1 MHEDNDATRVAPV
14 DAARRDHDDDRT
26 VVKPVSDAPSTRT
39 GTGTQ
44 SGSIGTSEAWERLA
58 TLAPGESPTVGT
70 VLKGRFFLERELGR
84 GGMGV
89 VFLARDERKVE
100 ARDRDPY
107 VAVKVL
113 NDQFRKHPDSLIA
126 LQREAR
132 RAQQFANDHIV
143 RVYDFDKDGSNVFM
157 TMEYVEG
164 SDLRALMRSRGR
176 DGLAFAE
183 AWPLIEG
190 MARALQRA
198 HEAGVVHS
206 DFKPGNVMVTAA
218 GVAKVFDFGIARAGH
233 AVRDGNV
240 PRDGHDDETVFDAGT
255 LGAMTPAYASLAML
269 RGEPPTPA
277 DDVYAFG
284 CVVAELLTGRHPFA
298 KKTAEEALGAG
309 LRPPV
314 VPGLDKRQQKALA
327 DALALTAERRTADIA
342 TVLAGLRRRRL
353 RERATPWVA
362 AAVVAGVVAAGGA
375 WYASHRA
382 EQQHVAD
389 TLRRFDP
396 AQPDAFTGEDQVRQG
411 LGSLTGDERRRVV
424 VDGADT
430 IDHFLMRQ
438 LAAHWDPAKG
448 RLDYAGAERTFAL
461 RAELKTFAPKFDR
474 RRDEVVHEREDQLNR
489 LDTALSE
496 AILAGRLFGDGAED
510 VPAILG
516 RVRSID
522 PASRLLANP
531 ELELKFGMAI
541 EASQQQGDTAGAEKQ
556 LAIARAW
563 FPASS
568 RLATIA
574 GNLKAPGPATSAA
587 MPTPSP
593 VQDGTDLAIAERTS
607 RLESLRHASAAGD
620 LDKALASFRALNAG
634 ATAPPPADDEAAG
647 LLAQAALAAARNACA
662 AGRWKDAAA
671 SVQTALDAT
680 GERTDLRRAKTRYD
694 LAVAVMNAAKAP
706 SVSSAEQD
714 DLSKRLQAA
723 RQDDAAGMK
732 DMEAAMVASKGLPE
746 GTLDN
751 VVKKL
756 RATEVV
762 GPVAGTP
769 RDPCG
774 RKGLAGTA
782 RECFDTFAVGSYG
795 PAMVVIPNG
804 RKPFA
809 MMRTEATVANLDQFC
824 RATRTCAINRGQNA
838 NDPARSI
845 PVDFAR
851 RYAAWL
857 TQISGHVYR
866 LPTEQEWLTA
876 ARGGANWDGENDACG
891 EASSAL
897 GRLIHSPELG
907 PATGKAN
914 PWGLVGVT
922 GGVWEWVTRGSALVA
937 RGGSFRSGPA
947 QCSVNSARASD
958 GTADRDVGFRLVRE
972 IR

>member
-14 DAARRDHDDDRT
+14 GAARRDHDDDRT
-26 VVKPVSDAPSTRT
+26 IVKPVSDAPSTRT

-44 SGSIGTSEAWERLA
+44 SGSVGTSEAWERLA

-176 DGLAFAE
+176 DGLPFAE

-190 MARALQRA
+190 MAAALQRA

-233 AVRDGNV
+233 LAHDGNV
-240 PRDGHDDETVFDAGT
+240 PRNGHDDETVFDAGT

-269 RGEPPTPA
+269 RGEPPAPA

-298 KKTAEEALGAG
+298 KKTAEEALSAG
-309 LRPPV
+309 LKPPV

-362 AAVVAGVVAAGGA
+362 AAVVAGVVATGGA

-396 AQPDAFTGEDQVRQG
+396 GQPDAFTGEDQVRQG

-430 IDHFLMRQ
+430 IDGFLVRQ

-496 AILAGRLFGDGAED
+496 AILAGRLFGDSADD

-516 RVRSID
+516 RIRSVD
-522 PASRLLANP
+522 PTSRLLANP

-541 EASQQQGDTAGAEKQ
+541 EASQKQGDTAAAEKQ
-556 LAIARAW
+556 LAIASTW

-568 RLATIA
+568 RLAAIA
-574 GNLKAPGPATSAA
+574 ATLKGPVPATSAA
-587 MPTPSP
+587 MPVPLP
-593 VQDGTDLAIAERTS
+593 AQDGTDLAVAERTS

-620 LDKALASFRALNAG
+620 LDKALASYRALNAG

-662 AGRWKDAAA
+662 AGHWKDAAA

-706 SVSSAEQD
+706 SLTDAEQD

-732 DMEAAMVASKGLPE
+732 DMEAAMVASKSLPE
-746 GTLDN
+746 G
-751 VVKKL
+751 
-756 RATEVV
+756 
-762 GPVAGTP
+762 
-769 RDPCG
+769 
-774 RKGLAGTA
+774 
-782 RECFDTFAVGSYG
+782 
-795 PAMVVIPNG
+795 
-804 RKPFA
+804 
-809 MMRTEATVANLDQFC
+809 
-824 RATRTCAINRGQNA
+824 
-838 NDPARSI
+838 
-845 PVDFAR
+845 
-851 RYAAWL
+851 
-857 TQISGHVYR
+857 
-866 LPTEQEWLTA
+866 
-876 ARGGANWDGENDACG
+876 
-891 EASSAL
+891 
-897 GRLIHSPELG
+897 
-907 PATGKAN
+907 
-914 PWGLVGVT
+914 
-922 GGVWEWVTRGSALVA
+922 
-937 RGGSFRSGPA
+937 
-947 QCSVNSARASD
+947 
-958 GTADRDVGFRLVRE
+958 
-972 IR
+972 

>member
-14 DAARRDHDDDRT
+14 GGARRDHDDDRT
-26 VVKPVSDAPSTRT
+26 IVKPVSDAPSTRT

-44 SGSIGTSEAWERLA
+44 SGSVGTSEAWERLA

-176 DGLAFAE
+176 DGVPFAE

-190 MARALQRA
+190 MAAALQRA

-233 AVRDGNV
+233 VAREGNV
-240 PRDGHDDETVFDAGT
+240 PRNGLDDETVFDAGT

-269 RGEPPTPA
+269 RGEPPAPA

-298 KKTAEEALGAG
+298 KKTAEEALTAG
-309 LRPPV
+309 LKPPV

-327 DALALTAERRTADIA
+327 DALALTADRRTADIA

-362 AAVVAGVVAAGGA
+362 AVVVAGVVATGGV

-396 AQPDAFTGEDQVRQG
+396 GQPDAFTGEDQVRQG

-430 IDHFLMRQ
+430 IDGFLVRQ
-438 LAAHWDPAKG
+438 LAAYWDPAKG
-448 RLDYAGAERTFAL
+448 RLDYAGAERTLAL

-474 RRDEVVHEREDQLNR
+474 RRDEVMHEREDQLNR

-496 AILAGRLFGDGAED
+496 AILAGRLFGDAADD

-516 RVRSID
+516 RIRSVD
-522 PASRLLANP
+522 PTSRLLANP
-531 ELELKFGMAI
+531 ELELKFGMAV
-541 EASQQQGDTAGAEKQ
+541 EASQKQDDTAAAEKQ
-556 LAIARAW
+556 LAIARTW
-563 FPASS
+563 FPASN
-568 RLATIA
+568 RLAAIA
-574 GNLKAPGPATSAA
+574 ETLKGPAPATSAA
-587 MPTPSP
+587 VPMPPPT
-593 VQDGTDLAIAERTS
+593 QDGTDLAIAERTS

-671 SVQTALDAT
+671 SIQTALDAT

-706 SVSSAEQD
+706 SVTSAEQD

-751 VVKKL
+751 VLKKL
-756 RATEVV
+756 RATATA

-769 RDPCG
+769 RDPCA
-774 RKGLAGTA
+774 RKGLAGTT
-782 RECFDTFAVGSYG
+782 RECFDTFAVGAYG

-876 ARGGANWDGENDACG
+876 ARGGANWAGDGDACG

-922 GGVWEWVTRGSALVA
+922 GGVWEWVTRGSALAV

-947 QCSVNSARASD
+947 QCSVDATRASD